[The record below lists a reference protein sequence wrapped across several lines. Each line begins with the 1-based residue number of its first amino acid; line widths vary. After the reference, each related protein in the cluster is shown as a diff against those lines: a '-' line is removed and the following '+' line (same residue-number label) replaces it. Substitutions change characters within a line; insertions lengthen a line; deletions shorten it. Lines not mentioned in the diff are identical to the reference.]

1 MLPIL
6 KRRELERVD
15 YLPSVGEYA
24 TGEPLTV
31 DPYDLKHWLITGSTR
46 GGKSSYINSL
56 LNVLQHYDFQFF
68 GIDCKRGLELKPW
81 GSLFTKI
88 AVNVSE
94 VQQVLDVVL
103 SEMND
108 RLDHLDVKGLRKWPY
123 KDRIVLVCDELAQ
136 ALALDYSLA
145 DKEAKAQARQRL
157 DTLVSIA
164 QLGLAAGIHL
174 VLSTQTAY
182 AETVAGELKN
192 NIDIRVCCKVN
203 SPEML
208 KTGLG
213 DSYGLDYQNIPPYP
227 GSAYILGLPD
237 CRTQPRLAKAYWVS
251 CS

>member
-1 MLPIL
+1 MLQML
-6 KRRELERVD
+6 KPKQARRIQ
-15 YLPSVGEYA
+15 YLPSIGEYS
-24 TGEPLTV
+24 TGEPMLV
-31 DPYDLKHWLITGSTR
+31 DPLDLKHWLITGSTR

-56 LNVLQHYDFQFF
+56 LNVLQHHEFQFF
-68 GIDCKRGLELKPW
+68 GVDCKRGLELRPW
-81 GSLFTKI
+81 SSLFTKI
-88 AVNVSE
+88 AVHVSE
-94 VQQVLDVVL
+94 VQEVLDLVL

-108 RLDHLDVKGLRKWPY
+108 RLDHLDVKGLRKWPH

-145 DKEAKAQARQRL
+145 DKQAKSEARQRL

-164 QLGLAAGIHL
+164 QLGLAAGVHL

-182 AETVAGELKN
+182 ADTVAGELKN

-227 GSAYILGLPD
+227 GCAYILGLPD
-237 CRTQPRLAKAYWVS
+237 SQNQPRLAKSYWLH
-251 CS
+251 